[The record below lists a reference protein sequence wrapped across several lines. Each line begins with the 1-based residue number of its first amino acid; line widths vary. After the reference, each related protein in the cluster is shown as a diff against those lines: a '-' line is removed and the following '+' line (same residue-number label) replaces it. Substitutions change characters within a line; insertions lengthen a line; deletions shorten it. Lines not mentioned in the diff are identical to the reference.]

1 MEIKEQVDTICM
13 DCLNGK
19 EEGALVVTGLV
30 TKFGFNPE
38 KIQQHKATIKALLDQ
53 MPLPFHPASVG
64 GGGGYTFLNL
74 PFTRDGEQWG
84 EQIDADSLLCL
95 GIATGMAKILVPRE
109 LWDAFPGGVPYCSI
123 DTTRI

>member
-53 MPLPFHPASVG
+53 LPL
-64 GGGGYTFLNL
+64 
-74 PFTRDGEQWG
+74 R
-84 EQIDADSLLCL
+84 
-95 GIATGMAKILVPRE
+95 
-109 LWDAFPGGVPYCSI
+109 
-123 DTTRI
+123 